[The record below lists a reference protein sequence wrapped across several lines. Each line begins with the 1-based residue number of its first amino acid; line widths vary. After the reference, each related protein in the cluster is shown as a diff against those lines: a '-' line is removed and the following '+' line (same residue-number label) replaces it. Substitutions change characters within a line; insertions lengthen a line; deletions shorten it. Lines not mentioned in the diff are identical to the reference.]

1 LGTGIS
7 DLNVRP
13 IRLGDRISQEQA
25 DDLLL
30 TFTRLEG
37 DWQRLRDCIP
47 ICKPLSVNRQA
58 ALPSFTYNRGPRW
71 FGAKGFATLSQA
83 LRAGQLEAVPA
94 VLMLY
99 VNPGGPSEAGL
110 RRRRKAEGTIW
121 NASPDQGSTP

>member
-1 LGTGIS
+1 LRIGARNSSTHPTGQRACR
-7 DLNVRP
+7 RP
-13 IRLGDRISQEQA
+13 ANFIVAGQ
-25 DDLLL
+25 
-30 TFTRLEG
+30 
-37 DWQRLRDCIP
+37 
-47 ICKPLSVNRQA
+47 
-58 ALPSFTYNRGPRW
+58 FTYNRGPRW